1 MTPKVREDCLK
12 FKKKALEIEHRF
24 ERDRLFKQCMEDLEQ
39 LEAQTK
45 DLTLQS
51 TLENQLAFENSPSHV
66 PSKTYNKLKNLTCE
80 TFDVT
85 EYNSDGGV
93 KMIETPPRLFRSN
106 SYTLENPSPVLLA
119 HIEKEA
125 KKCMEIDDDPS
136 ECSSEVTVVDSAP
149 VLHAPEIEPQFQA
162 VLDSLPEEHAKN
174 ILEILTRQQE
184 EQRRN
189 RESLDEKSMSMSIS
203 SQSLYYSFVNSPVT
217 PSPNLEE
224 NLNVVN
230 LKNSKNLIDRDK
242 AASIIGAAVK
252 GYLVRRLI
260 RTEKVQTLIQ
270 TIKDAVLCAMDLHKS
285 DVIEESD
292 VELHRRLI
300 QQLSATCY
308 AFHDVFFLL
317 SIKEQMELI
326 ASDRQRKREKAK
338 RPQSTPRNQR
348 KSR

>member
-1 MTPKVREDCLK
+1 MN
-12 FKKKALEIEHRF
+12 
-24 ERDRLFKQCMEDLEQ
+24 DLEQ

-51 TLENQLAFENSPSHV
+51 TLENQLAFEDSPSHV
-66 PSKTYNKLKNLTCE
+66 PYKTYNKLKNLTSE

-93 KMIETPPRLFRSN
+93 KIIETPPRLFRSN
-106 SYTLENPSPVLLA
+106 SYTLDNPSPVLLA

-125 KKCMEIDDDPS
+125 KKCMEIDDYPS
-136 ECSSEVTVVDSAP
+136 ECSSEVTVVDSVP
-149 VLHAPEIEPQFQA
+149 HTPQIEPEFKA

-174 ILEILTRQQE
+174 IIEILTRQQE
-184 EQRRN
+184 EQKRN
-189 RESLDEKSMSMSIS
+189 KELVEDKSLSMSIS

-224 NLNVVN
+224 NLNVIN
-230 LKNSKNLIDRDK
+230 LKNSKNLIDRER
-242 AASIIGAAVK
+242 AASIIGAAAK

-300 QQLSATCY
+300 QQLSATCF

-317 SIKEQMELI
+317 SVKEQMELI

-338 RPQSTPRNQR
+338 RPQSTPRSQR

>member
-1 MTPKVREDCLK
+1 MN
-12 FKKKALEIEHRF
+12 
-24 ERDRLFKQCMEDLEQ
+24 DLEQ
-39 LEAQTK
+39 LEAQTR

-51 TLENQLAFENSPSHV
+51 TLENQLAFEDSPSHV
-66 PSKTYNKLKNLTCE
+66 PYKTYNKLKNLTSE

-93 KMIETPPRLFRSN
+93 KIIETPPKLFRSN

-125 KKCMEIDDDPS
+125 KKCMEIDDCPS
-136 ECSSEVTVVDSAP
+136 ECSSEVTVVDSVP
-149 VLHAPEIEPQFQA
+149 RTPQIEPEFKA

-174 ILEILTRQQE
+174 IIEILTRQQE
-184 EQRRN
+184 EQKRN
-189 RESLDEKSMSMSIS
+189 KELVEDKSLSMSIS
-203 SQSLYYSFVNSPVT
+203 SQSLYYSFVNSPST

-224 NLNVVN
+224 NLNVIN
-230 LKNSKNLIDRDK
+230 LKNSRNLIDKER
-242 AASIIGAAVK
+242 AASIIGAAAK

-300 QQLSATCY
+300 QQLSATCF

-326 ASDRQRKREKAK
+326 AADRQRKQEKAK
-338 RPQSTPRNQR
+338 RPQSTPRSQR